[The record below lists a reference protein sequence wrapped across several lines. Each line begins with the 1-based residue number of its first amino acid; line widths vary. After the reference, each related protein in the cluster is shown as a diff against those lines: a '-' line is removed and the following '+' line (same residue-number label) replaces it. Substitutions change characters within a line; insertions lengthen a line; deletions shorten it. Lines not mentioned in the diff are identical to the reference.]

1 VNARLVVAS
10 ALGIELALGDP
21 VSRWHPVAL
30 FGQAAEAAIRRAPAG
45 EPWPRLL
52 YGAGMVLL
60 GVGGV
65 AASSAMLLRGAQRL
79 HPLVGILAAATL
91 LKASLSYRQLEDEAL
106 AVADLLDQKRF
117 AEAARSLRALVSRD
131 TSALP
136 PELLVSA
143 TVESIAEN
151 LSDSVVA
158 PLFYFA
164 LCGVPGALAYRVINT
179 LDAMIGYHGAC
190 ENLGKVAARL
200 DDVVNL
206 VPARLTTVL
215 LGLAACVV
223 REDGHGAATT
233 ALAEHGR
240 TESPNAG
247 WPMAAMAG
255 ALGVRLEKV
264 GHYRLGVDRM
274 RLKPS
279 TIRRAVRIARVA
291 AVGAAILTFVA
302 AGRPGGGGRS

>member
-1 VNARLVVAS
+1 MNNPLVLAG
-10 ALGIELALGDP
+10 ALAIELALGDP

-30 FGQAAEAAIRRAPAG
+30 FGHAAEAAIRRAPAG
-45 EPWPRLL
+45 EPWPRLF
-52 YGAGMVLL
+52 YGAVVVLA

-65 AASSAMLLRGAQRL
+65 AAGSTMVLREAQRL
-79 HPLVGILAAATL
+79 HPLVGVVTGAAL
-91 LKASLSYRQLEDEAL
+91 LKTSLSYRQLEYEAL
-106 AVADLLDQKRF
+106 AVADLLDEKQF
-117 AEAARSLRALVSRD
+117 AAAAQSLRALVSRE

-151 LSDSVVA
+151 LSDSVIA

-164 LCGVPGALAYRVINT
+164 LCGVPGALTYRAINT
-179 LDAMIGYHGAC
+179 LDAMVGYHGPY

-206 VPARLTTVL
+206 VPARLTAAL
-215 LGLAACVV
+215 LGLASWVV
-223 REDGHGAATT
+223 REDGSGAFAIV
-233 ALAEHGR
+233 LAEHGR

-264 GHYRLGVDRM
+264 GHYRLGVERAP
-274 RLKPS
+274 LEQS
-279 TIRRAVRIARVA
+279 AIRRAVQIARVA
-291 AVGAAILTFVA
+291 AAGAAILTLMAV
-302 AGRPGGGGRS
+302 GRRSPGQKS

>member
-1 VNARLVVAS
+1 
-10 ALGIELALGDP
+10 
-21 VSRWHPVAL
+21 
-30 FGQAAEAAIRRAPAG
+30 
-45 EPWPRLL
+45 
-52 YGAGMVLL
+52 
-60 GVGGV
+60 
-65 AASSAMLLRGAQRL
+65 MLLRGAQQL
-79 HPLVGILAAATL
+79 HPFVGVVAAAAL

-106 AVADLLDQKRF
+106 AVADLLDQKRL

-158 PLFYFA
+158 PLFSFA

-179 LDAMIGYHGAC
+179 LDAMIGYHGAY

-200 DDVVNL
+200 DDVVNF
-206 VPARLTTVL
+206 VPARLTAAL
-215 LGLAACVV
+215 LALAACLA
-223 REDGHGAATT
+223 REEGRGAITT
-233 ALAEHGR
+233 ALAQHGR

-255 ALGVRLEKV
+255 ALGVELEKV
-264 GHYRLGVDRM
+264 GHYRLGVDQV
-274 RLKPS
+274 RLEPS

-291 AVGAAILTFVA
+291 AAGAAILTFVA
-302 AGRPGGGGRS
+302 AGRPGVGRRS